1 MAQDSVKITTQE
13 SELLNILETIAD
25 RLQSID
31 KNLAQ
36 LTSCSHI
43 VGKAAIN
50 RRLETR

>member
-1 MAQDSVKITTQE
+1 MAQGSVTIKTQD
-13 SELLNILETIAD
+13 SELLNILQTIAD

-31 KNLAQ
+31 KSLAQ
-36 LTSCSHI
+36 LTSYNHI